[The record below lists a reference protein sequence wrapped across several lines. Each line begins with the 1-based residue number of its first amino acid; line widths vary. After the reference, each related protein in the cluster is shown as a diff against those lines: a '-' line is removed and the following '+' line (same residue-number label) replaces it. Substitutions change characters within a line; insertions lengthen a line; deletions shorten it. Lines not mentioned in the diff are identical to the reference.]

1 MAEEKDNVQ
10 SEPAPVKGTLL
21 TPEQAGEWGNDT
33 VLVEKKPKTE
43 ANVLEEKIEPDEAD
57 PPEEKDPPKIEPEEV
72 EDVVEI
78 EDPGTYT
85 PADYSFEV
93 TTYTEDK
100 DGNLIKP
107 KTVKVTSIQQ
117 WEELLADDPNLGSS
131 LAVNKAFRAAQ
142 KMESN
147 LESDQKTHDAKK
159 AVYDKAVA
167 EQAQSEAVTN
177 TWANEINYLEEN
189 GDLPKVPAKFKN
201 VAWVGVDADKE
212 ALKDESVKAQID
224 LLEYMRK
231 ENIKRRKLGLS
242 DLGPEGAFSRRALDT
257 RKKTSDENKEKADN
271 ARKVA
276 GARVAGSSPNP
287 VTVAPKGIAVGV
299 GGSLRDLGN
308 TSWN

>member
-1 MAEEKDNVQ
+1 MAEEDK
-10 SEPAPVKGTLL
+10 SELAPVKGTLL
-21 TPEQAGEWGNDT
+21 TPEQAGEWGNET
-33 VLVEKKPKTE
+33 VLIEKKPKTE
-43 ANVLEEKIEPDEAD
+43 ANVLEENLEPDEAD
-57 PPEEKDPPKIEPEEV
+57 PPEEVDPPKVEPEEV
-72 EDVVEI
+72 EEIEI
-78 EDPGTYT
+78 EDPGDFT
-85 PADYSFEV
+85 PQDYSFEV

-100 DGNLIKP
+100 DGNLSKP

-147 LESDQKTHDAKK
+147 LESDQKAHDAKK
-159 AVYDKAVA
+159 TEYDKAVA
-167 EQAQSEAVTN
+167 DQAQSEAVTN

-201 VAWVGVDADKE
+201 VPWVGANADKD
-212 ALKDESVKAQID
+212 ALENDAVKAQID

-231 ENIKRRKLGLS
+231 ENVKRRKLGLS

-257 RKKTSDENKEKADN
+257 RKKTSDDNREKADT
-271 ARKVA
+271 ARKAA

-299 GGSLRDLGN
+299 GGSLKDLGQ

>member
-1 MAEEKDNVQ
+1 MAEEVTQ
-10 SEPAPVKGTLL
+10 ESEKAPVKGTLL
-21 TPEQAGEWGNDT
+21 TPEQAGEWGNET
-33 VLVEKKPKTE
+33 VMLEKKPKTE
-43 ANVLEEKIEPDEAD
+43 ANVLVEKQEKLEPDPAD
-57 PPEEKDPPKIEPEEV
+57 PPEEVDPPKIEEEV
-72 EDVVEI
+72 EDVIEL
-78 EDPGTYT
+78 EDPGEYR

-93 TTYTEDK
+93 TTYKEDK
-100 DGNLIKP
+100 DGNLSKP
-107 KTVKVTSIQQ
+107 KTVKVTSIAQ

-159 AVYDKAVA
+159 TEYDKAVA
-167 EQAQSEAVTN
+167 DQAQSEAVTN

-201 VAWVGVDADKE
+201 VPWVGADADKE
-212 ALKDESVKAQID
+212 ALKDEAVKAQID

-257 RKKTSDENKEKADN
+257 RKKASNEIKTKSEESRKA
-271 ARKVA
+271 A

-308 TSWN
+308 TSW